1 MKSMKLLGVVF
12 VIVMTTAAS
21 AGLYFPRPDLI
32 STKIA
37 ACRPDFD
44 HPPRCLARRFD
55 DASQDIL
62 AEMDFAGPLPGAG
75 LMPDNLA
82 QTIGAGPDAGV
93 PARAML
99 QEAWMAPTTSGR

>member
-32 STKIA
+32 NRQSA

-44 HPPRCLARRFD
+44 HPPRCLTRRFD
-55 DASQDIL
+55 DASQDLL
-62 AEMDFAGPLPGAG
+62 ADMVLAGPSALAGFLP
-75 LMPDNLA
+75 DDWA
-82 QTIGAGPDAGV
+82 QTMDAGSD
-93 PARAML
+93 ARTQPRSTLRQAGMV
-99 QEAWMAPTTSGR
+99 QETSAQ